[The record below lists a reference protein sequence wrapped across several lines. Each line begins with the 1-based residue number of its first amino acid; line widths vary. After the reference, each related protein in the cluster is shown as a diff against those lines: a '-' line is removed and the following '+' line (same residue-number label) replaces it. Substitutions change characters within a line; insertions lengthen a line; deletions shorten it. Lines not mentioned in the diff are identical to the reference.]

1 MAKKTEINREFA
13 TSIAHVIGTT
23 LFSRLHGY
31 SAKNDAQANLR
42 GKTHYVDDGTL
53 KVFYSRVMSSRET
66 DHGLVF
72 SIVESVAGDYRN
84 TTRGFRFVSFDLFGT
99 VINDRIP
106 ADVNRLHKSRA
117 KAEKEMWQFLD
128 AFDVA
133 AHYKTELAQRAETM
147 KQQSQVLAKLSKS
160 IKVCSI

>member
-1 MAKKTEINREFA
+1 MAKKTEITRELA

-42 GKTHYVDDGTL
+42 GKTHYVDDATL
-53 KVFYSRVMSSRET
+53 KAFYSRISSARHT
-66 DHGLVF
+66 DQGLIY
-72 SIVESVAGDYRN
+72 SIVESVAGDYQN
-84 TTRGFRFVSFDLFGT
+84 NSRGFRFVSFDLFGT
-99 VINDRIP
+99 IVNDRVS

-117 KAEKEMWQFLD
+117 KAEKEMRQFLD

-147 KQQSQVLAKLSKS
+147 KAQAANLHKLAKS
-160 IKVCSI
+160 IKV